1 MVKLMLFK
9 YRKQI
14 ISILASIPLLWGI
27 YHLLKPDT
35 DIHIAI
41 VGPMSGKDAANGKSY
56 LEGVKLY
63 INAIND
69 KNGVDGRRIVLDV
82 YDDENDK
89 DKAKLKAEE
98 IAKKNIAL
106 AVIGHNSSSCS
117 IAAGPVYQSL
127 GIPAI
132 SPASTNPKV
141 TIGNEWYFRNIF
153 NDNTQGRFL
162 ANYTKKVL
170 KEPTYAILHDDKDYG
185 SNLAKVFE
193 ETLTAQGTVPKHKW
207 KIKTN
212 NGENPEQEIIAVVED
227 LKKNGYTG
235 LIFLATSPKD
245 GAKFVEKFKDAGLSN
260 LILAPDSFASNAFKE
275 SFSKLKKEIQSPG
288 YYTNE
293 VMVTSPLIFDNAN
306 EKAQN
311 FREKYKAAYKAEPDW
326 RAAYAYDSAL
336 VLMDVIHKTELKG
349 GKANLAEDRAKVK
362 EALTLL
368 TNIDEAVEGVTGYNY
383 YDENRDSPKP
393 ISIGSYK
400 NNDVISS
407 LIQLQ
412 AVKNLKEIT
421 NIENSLKDE
430 KILKIDNNYLYRTN
444 VVYTGIEINEITKLD
459 VNNLT
464 YMMDFYIWFRFKG
477 DIHPEEIEFLN
488 NTEPIVLG
496 EPVDHD
502 ENEQMKYRA
511 YHVKANFKADS
522 LPVRYELGYHAL
534 GVNFKH
540 KNLTRNNLIY
550 VIDVIGM
557 GLNSKKGEA
566 NKRKYQNIL
575 SPVTGWSIANF
586 WSFQDTLSRASLGA
600 PKYLNSRDAK
610 AEYSRFNLGVRIR
623 KNEFTIRGLIPGSHA
638 SYYLSF
644 SVLVIIGLGVA
655 GRLKMFQKYSN
666 LNWVS
671 TTLFVFLFLIACEI
685 EAVDYLLDDL
695 NTYSIKMVTL
705 GFDLLWWVIPAM
717 RLNQAIE
724 RFIWDPLEVKTGN
737 KIPTVV
743 RLFLG
748 IFIYILTFFG
758 IVAFVFDQKIT
769 SLLATS
775 GVVAM
780 IIGLAIQVNISNVF
794 SGIAINLERPF
805 RVGDWVK
812 IGTLDEGKVID
823 ITWRTTRIQTR
834 NMIILSIPNSKASES
849 PIQNFGSKED
859 ITEFWFT
866 IHIDPNVNTKRV
878 QKILLDALLS
888 AEGVLKNPAPYTRL
902 NEFTEWSADYI
913 IGYCWKDY
921 GRKNAVRKAVFTSI
935 WTHLYRAGIQP
946 ATQRH
951 EIHMFRGVKAR
962 GDKAASPLTVLQ
974 ELDIFSTFTEK
985 EKKYLSAHSTTHH
998 FKPGDAVVHTGDTN
1012 QSLFIIAEGVV
1023 SVQAKLENGK
1033 VLEVASLGAGNFF
1046 GEMALLTGAIRTA
1059 DIIALTQTRLI
1070 EITREDFEPLL
1081 KEHPEIFQL
1090 VDKVSHSRKTDT
1102 ETQKILSQLPPEPV
1116 KEPWY
1121 KIYMKKIQHF
1131 FMELIKRPA

>member
-1 MVKLMLFK
+1 MLYK

-14 ISILASIPLLWGI
+14 ISTIVGVFLLWGI
-27 YHLLKPDT
+27 YQLLKPDT
-35 DIHIAI
+35 SIRIAV

-56 LEGVKLY
+56 LDGVKLY
-63 INAIND
+63 VNALNE
-69 KNGVDGRRIVLDV
+69 KNGLDGRKIIVDV

-98 IAKKNIAL
+98 IVKKNNVL

-117 IAAGPVYQSL
+117 IAAGPLYQAN

-141 TIGNEWYFRNIF
+141 TIGNEWYFRTIF
-153 NDNTQGRFL
+153 NDLTQGRFL

-170 KEPTYAILHDDKDYG
+170 KEPTFAILHDDKDYG
-185 SNLAKVFE
+185 SNLAKVFK
-193 ETLTAQGTVPKHKW
+193 ETMSDHGQDPEYVWT
-207 KIKTN
+207 IKTN
-212 NGENPEQEIIAVVED
+212 NNENPEQELAAIVED
-227 LKKNGYTG
+227 IKSKEYTG

-245 GAKFVEKFKDAGLSN
+245 GAKFIEKFKDAGLSN
-260 LILAPDSFASNAFKE
+260 RILAPDSFASNAFKE
-275 SFSKLKKEIQSPG
+275 SFAKLKKEIQSPG
-288 YYTNE
+288 YYSND

-311 FREKYKAAYKAEPDW
+311 FKDKYKAAYKAEPDW
-326 RAAYAYDSAL
+326 RAAYAYDSVM
-336 VLMDVIHKTELKG
+336 VLLDVIHKIPDLKG
-349 GKANLAEDRAKVK
+349 GKANLKEDRLKVK
-362 EALTLL
+362 EALSHL

-393 ISIGSYK
+393 ISIGAYK

-421 NIENSLKDE
+421 SIKDALE
-430 KILKIDNNYLYRTN
+430 KETIIKIDNNYLYKTN
-444 VVYTGIEINEITKLD
+444 VVYTGIEINEISKLD
-459 VNNLT
+459 VSNLT
-464 YMMDFYIWFRFKG
+464 YHMDFYIWFRFKE
-477 DIHPEEIEFLN
+477 DIKPEDIEFLN
-488 NTEPIVLG
+488 SIEPITLG
-496 EPVDHD
+496 EPVDKDSSEHM
-502 ENEQMKYRA
+502 NYRV
-511 YHVKANFKADS
+511 YHVKGNFKADN
-522 LPVRYELGYHAL
+522 LPVRYELGYHAI

-540 KNLTRNNLIY
+540 KHLTRNNLIY

-557 GLNSKKGEA
+557 GMNSKKGD
-566 NKRKYQNIL
+566 NKKKYQSIL
-575 SPVTGWSIANF
+575 SPVSGWMIANF
-586 WSFQDTLSRASLGA
+586 WSFQDTMSRASLGA

-623 KNEFTIRGLIPGSHA
+623 KNEFTIRGFIPGSHA
-638 SYYLSF
+638 GYYLGF
-644 SVLVIIGLGVA
+644 SVLVVVGLGIA

-666 LNWVS
+666 LNWVI
-671 TTLFVFLFLIACEI
+671 TTLFIFLFLIASEI
-685 EAVDYLLDDL
+685 ETVDYLLDDL

-705 GFDLLWWVIPAM
+705 GFDLLWWIIPAM

-724 RFIWDPLEVKTGN
+724 RFIWDPLEIKTGN

-805 RVGDWVK
+805 KVGDWVK

-849 PIQNFGSKED
+849 PISNFGSKED

-866 IHIDPNVNTKRV
+866 IHIDPNENTKRV

-951 EIHMFRGVKAR
+951 EIHMFKGVKPR
-962 GDKAASPLTVLQ
+962 GEKAQSPLAVLQ
-974 ELDIFSTFTEK
+974 ELDIFSSFTEK
-985 EKKYLSAHSTTHH
+985 EKKYLSTHSKTHI
-998 FKPGDAVVHTGDTN
+998 FKPGDAIVHTGDTN
-1012 QSLFIIAEGVV
+1012 QSLFVIA
-1023 SVQAKLENGK
+1023 
-1033 VLEVASLGAGNFF
+1033 
-1046 GEMALLTGAIRTA
+1046 
-1059 DIIALTQTRLI
+1059 
-1070 EITREDFEPLL
+1070 
-1081 KEHPEIFQL
+1081 
-1090 VDKVSHSRKTDT
+1090 
-1102 ETQKILSQLPPEPV
+1102 
-1116 KEPWY
+1116 
-1121 KIYMKKIQHF
+1121 
-1131 FMELIKRPA
+1131 

>member
-1 MVKLMLFK
+1 MLYK

-14 ISILASIPLLWGI
+14 ISILIAIPFIWGI
-27 YHLLKPDT
+27 YFLMKPDT
-35 DIHIAI
+35 DIHIAL

-63 INAIND
+63 VDSLNE
-69 KNGVDGRRIVLDV
+69 KGGVDGRKVIIDV

-89 DKAKLKAEE
+89 DKAKLRAEE
-98 IAKKNIAL
+98 IVKKNTAI

-117 IAAGPVYQSL
+117 IAAGPLYKEN
-127 GIPAI
+127 GIAAI

-141 TIGNEWYFRNIF
+141 TLDNEWYFRNIF
-153 NDNTQGRFL
+153 NDNAQGRFL

-193 ETLTAQGTVPKHKW
+193 DTLVAQATYPKYKW

-212 NGENPEQEIIAVVED
+212 NGEDPEKEIIAIVEN
-227 LKKNGYTG
+227 LKSSGYKG

-245 GAKFVEKFKDAGLSN
+245 GAKFIEKFKDAGLSN
-260 LILAPDSFASNAFKE
+260 QILAPDSFASNAFKE
-275 SFSKLKKEIQSPG
+275 SFSKLKKEIQTPG
-288 YYTNE
+288 YYSNE

-306 EKAQN
+306 EKAQS
-311 FREKYKAAYKAEPDW
+311 FKDKYKAVYKAEPDW
-326 RAAYAYDSAL
+326 RAAYAYDSIL
-336 VLMDVIHKTELKG
+336 VLMDVIHKTDLKG
-349 GKANLAEDRAKVK
+349 GKENLKDDRLKIK
-362 EALTLL
+362 EQLALM
-368 TNIDEAVEGVTGYNY
+368 TNIDEAVEGVTGYNF

-421 NIENSLKDE
+421 DIDKSIKEE

-459 VNNLT
+459 VATLT
-464 YMMDFYIWFRFKG
+464 YHMDFYIWFRFKG
-477 DIHPEEIEFLN
+477 DIKPEDIEFLN
-488 NTEPIVLG
+488 NIDPITLG
-496 EPVDHD
+496 EPVDQD
-502 ENEQMKYRA
+502 SNEQMNYRV
-511 YHVKANFKADS
+511 YHVKANFKADT

-540 KNLTRNNLIY
+540 KQLTRNNLIY

-557 GLNSKKGEA
+557 GLNAKKGDA
-566 NKRKYQNIL
+566 HKRKYQNIL

-638 SYYLSF
+638 GFYLWF
-644 SVLVIIGLGVA
+644 SSIIILGLGVA

-666 LNWVS
+666 LNWIS

-685 EAVDYLLDDL
+685 EVVDYLLDDL

-705 GFDLLWWVIPAM
+705 SFDLLWWVIPAM
-717 RLNQAIE
+717 RLNQSIE
-724 RFIWDPLEVKTGN
+724 RFIWDPLEIKTGN

-805 RVGDWVK
+805 KVGDWVK

-866 IHIDPNVNTKRV
+866 IHVDPNVNTKRV

-888 AEGVLKNPAPYTRL
+888 AEGVLKTPAPYTRL
-902 NEFTEWSADYI
+902 NEFTDWSADYI

-951 EIHMFRGVKAR
+951 EIHMFRGVKQR
-962 GDKAASPLTVLQ
+962 GDKAQSPLTVLQ

-985 EKKYLSAHSTTHH
+985 EKKYLSAHSTTHF

-1059 DIIALTQTRLI
+1059 DIIALTATRLI

-1116 KEPWY
+1116 KDPWY
-1121 KIYMKKIQHF
+1121 KVYMKKVQHF